1 MMLCIV
7 LALLPQPV
15 RAAVVGVVTVAE
27 GESHLI
33 RGSGYFK
40 LEKGIDLE
48 EGDVIHTKDAA
59 TVQAEMRDGSIFE
72 VGPASEF
79 YINEYR
85 LRDDR
90 TVESAAVSLVKG
102 WLRFVAAKLRPS
114 RRYEINLS
122 VATIGIRGTEGV
134 VSVDA
139 DSSSL
144 LLNQG
149 EVEFIEVNQAGELG
163 VAGLVQPGEF
173 IRRDRGKP
181 FSKHRTAS
189 KSFLAKMPGR
199 FKTRPKRYKSTL
211 KRRGVKP
218 KLLRTVRDQDL
229 ERIFRSNPR
238 VRQKSKARF
247 GTRTRDI
254 DQKRGRKPI
263 SQQTK
268 PAKITG
274 AGKQKQKKI
283 KGRGSKK

>member
-1 MMLCIV
+1 MLCIV
-7 LALLPQPV
+7 IALLPQPV

-90 TVESAAVSLVKG
+90 SVESAAVSLVKG

-211 KRRGVKP
+211 LRRGVKP
-218 KLLRTVRDQDL
+218 KFVRAASRKDV
-229 ERIFRSNPR
+229 ERILRSNPR
-238 VRQKSKARF
+238 VGKKLKATF
-247 GTRTRDI
+247 GGGARDI
-254 DQKRGRKPI
+254 DQKRGGEPSSKKKQSPQKRGAAKHKRK
-263 SQQTK
+263 SS
-268 PAKITG
+268 
-274 AGKQKQKKI
+274 
-283 KGRGSKK
+283 GSKK